1 MFQKTKNKQKK
12 RPGMAR
18 FLNCGPH
25 SVRPTVR
32 KKWIRGFM
40 RLFKTRKFLREEII
54 QHRSYERDRQ
64 AQAIEI
70 GGCNVLTRVS
80 MRGGYH
86 FSLDS
91 ALYRKMVGTFFK
103 KRCWLG
109 FIIKWLSLVCKYFL
123 RDANLLFFCFHLLI
137 LIHRNSRCW
146 TKTPQGVPYPKWVEI
161 MHVVSCLLPFKS

>member
-1 MFQKTKNKQKK
+1 
-12 RPGMAR
+12 
-18 FLNCGPH
+18 
-25 SVRPTVR
+25 
-32 KKWIRGFM
+32 M

-123 RDANLLFFCFHLLI
+123 RDANLLFFCFHLPFNFISLS
-137 LIHRNSRCW
+137 LSLSLSH
-146 TKTPQGVPYPKWVEI
+146 THTHTHTHTPHTHTHTHTVT
-161 MHVVSCLLPFKS
+161 LPFPSAFIFYICYRY